1 MGICGI
7 HKEFF
12 QRHLM
17 QQKKICHLS
26 GLEQVPTPQGE
37 DSSGNLPPLSNIC
50 PRYARWDIAQIPRR
64 PQETERWYINHSKL
78 QCTVSLLLLCS
89 FIALPIS
96 LASPTISARDGKGLV
111 NCVFQP
117 CPTAL
122 YKVERACLR
131 VVIGWE
137 QGACGCKSLGTRL
150 W

>member
-7 HKEFF
+7 HKELF

-26 GLEQVPTPQGE
+26 GLEQVPTPRGK
-37 DSSGNLPPLSNIC
+37 DSSGNPPPLSNIC
-50 PRYARWDIAQIPRR
+50 PRYARWGIAHITRR
-64 PQETERWYINHSKL
+64 PQETERWYINQSKL

-89 FIALPIS
+89 FTALPIG
-96 LASPTISARDGKGLV
+96 LASPTTSTRDGKGLV

-122 YKVERACLR
+122 YKVERACLQI
-131 VVIGWE
+131 VIGWE
-137 QGACGCKSLGTRL
+137 QGTCGCKSLGTRL